1 MIQQALSEVRMRTL
15 LDGLPATLGVLA
27 NDDVCRRDYA
37 RYVSD
42 MYPSNHRGNAPGL
55 DMAVDFIRRL
65 WNDICANRTGSTP
78 GTLPRPGVVACRSG
92 VQEQWA
98 KQTRPRQGTSLETSL
113 RIPPGYRG
121 NPTVR
126 GILAQPAD
134 RDLVG
139 ANTHMWRRPGSA
151 AERGCPGH
159 LSGKANTGL
168 QVAGFP
174 ACRRL

>member
-78 GTLPRPGVVACRSG
+78 GTLLDRYMCGSGCGGKTAASNAVRPRPWPAG
-92 VQEQWA
+92 
-98 KQTRPRQGTSLETSL
+98 PRRRAPRGPVETGEL
-113 RIPPGYRG
+113 RRAVIAPDRH
-121 NPTVR
+121 
-126 GILAQPAD
+126 IAHLADQNA
-134 RDLVG
+134 
-139 ANTHMWRRPGSA
+139 
-151 AERGCPGH
+151 
-159 LSGKANTGL
+159 GL
-168 QVAGFP
+168 L
-174 ACRRL
+174 R